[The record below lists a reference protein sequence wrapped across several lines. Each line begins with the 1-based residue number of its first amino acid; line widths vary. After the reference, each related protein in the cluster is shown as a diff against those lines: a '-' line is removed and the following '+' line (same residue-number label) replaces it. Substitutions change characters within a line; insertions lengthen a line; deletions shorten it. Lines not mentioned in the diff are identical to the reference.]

1 MELALQNENQCG
13 RLQLA
18 WLFSQKTQYLLPVD
32 TAGTQMIFFDLN
44 YLINPLVSTGETEN
58 RH

>member
-1 MELALQNENQCG
+1 MELALQNRSQCG

-18 WLFSQKTQYLLPVD
+18 WLFSQKAFLLLEVD
-32 TAGTQMIFFDLN
+32 IAGTQMIFFDLN
-44 YLINPLVSTGETEN
+44 YLINTLLSTGETEN